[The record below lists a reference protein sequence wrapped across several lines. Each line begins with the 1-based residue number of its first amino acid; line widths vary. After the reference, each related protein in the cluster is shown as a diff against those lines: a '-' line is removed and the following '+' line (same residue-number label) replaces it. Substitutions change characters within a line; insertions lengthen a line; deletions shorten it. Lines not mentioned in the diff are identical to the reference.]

1 MAPLALAAI
10 VTPTGDEEGHE
21 RQHDFE
27 TRLIEG
33 SVAGGNARRKRP
45 RLLIWANCSESNSL
59 GTYKLYWFEE
69 F

>member
-10 VTPTGDEEGHE
+10 VTPTGDEEGRE

-33 SVAGGNARRKRP
+33 SVAGGNAVP
-45 RLLIWANCSESNSL
+45 QTAASAHLANCSESNSL